1 MRNCEEYPMLSKKIK
16 ALKETAEMF
25 DFLVKASEEM
35 PLDEFFDLLMD
46 KTGYLKYMQG
56 LGEEGITRIENL
68 NELKTTVK
76 SYMEDA
82 EEPTLNGFLEEI
94 ALYTDLDKMDADS
107 DAVVLMTVH
116 SAKGLEFTNV
126 FGIGMEDGI
135 FPSGRCL
142 DSEEELEEER
152 RLAYVAITRAKK
164 KLFLSSAAQRMIFGS
179 TQRNVT
185 SRFIKEID
193 PALIEKKD
201 NTIIG
206 KSDKPPIQAVS
217 SQSLQKQIMQKKMK
231 KSGSSAQVTYSAGE
245 KVKHNI
251 FGEGTILSVRNMA
264 NDAMLEVAFD
274 KVGTKKIMANF
285 AKIKKI

>member
-1 MRNCEEYPMLSKKIK
+1 
-16 ALKETAEMF
+16 
-25 DFLVKASEEM
+25 
-35 PLDEFFDLLMD
+35 
-46 KTGYLKYMQG
+46 MQG

-94 ALYTDLDKMDADS
+94 ALYTDLDKMEADS

-135 FPSGRCL
+135 FPSGRCF

-217 SQSLQKQIMQKKMK
+217 SQSLQKQIMQNKLK